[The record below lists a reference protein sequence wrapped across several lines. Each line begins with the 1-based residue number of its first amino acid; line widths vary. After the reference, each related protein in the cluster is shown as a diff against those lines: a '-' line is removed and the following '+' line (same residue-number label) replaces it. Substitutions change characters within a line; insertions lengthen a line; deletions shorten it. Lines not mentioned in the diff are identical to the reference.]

1 MSDKPIN
8 IKKKAFELINSSEE
22 DTLQNK
28 IIKLLDLQLEILEQE
43 VNNLKY
49 KLAHNELC
57 KDELQMIH
65 DSLVG
70 VMAPEMEE

>member
-49 KLAHNELC
+49 KLAHNELS

-65 DSLVG
+65 DSLEG

>member
-49 KLAHNELC
+49 KLAHNELS

-65 DSLVG
+65 DSLGG